1 MELEAL
7 LERQD
12 ISEEIK
18 NTIKKYIEN
27 IKQSELQLK
36 ESEEKY
42 RNLVERANDGM
53 TIIQDR
59 LLKFVNPSLA
69 KIIGYSVDEILNT
82 PFMNYVHSSVRDE
95 LVNRYKQRMSGKT
108 VPPVYESIL
117 VKKDG
122 NLVEVEINAGLIT
135 FQDKP
140 ADFVIVRDISERKNV
155 IEELKE
161 SKEKYQ
167 MLIEKLQEGVLL
179 EDAEG
184 QISFVNPKTAELV
197 GYTENELLGKHW
209 SFIVPEEYIEMITLE
224 TEKRPKGVSSTYEA
238 CALAKKGHHIPVII
252 TATPVF
258 GKNDEFKGVLSV
270 FTDIT
275 NRKETE
281 QKLRESEERYRSFFE
296 NARDIVFTL
305 SSDGIL
311 TSVNPAVE
319 EITGWSQFEWIGKSF
334 LPLIHSD
341 DLPVILEGIKQ
352 IISGGRPP
360 TPELRLLTKSGDYIV
375 VEVKAAPQIEDGKVI
390 GMLGF
395 ARNITERRQAEETL
409 REVKIAEER
418 YFAMMSHFINNNM
431 QKIINNVELL
441 SLLYE
446 SRLVLDAKIISKVI
460 NIASSSSK
468 TINTV
473 NKIFG
478 LLQTPFTQPET
489 SVSLLNVIN
498 DAISEI
504 PAYSWLYLNIDEEN
518 LDVEIYGDKHLQD
531 AFNEIF
537 SFFLSSEGKKT
548 RIETGIEIKGYN
560 DQDFLY
566 VLISDSFSNPL
577 SPEMISKL
585 SEKITDKWEIIGH
598 NIGIALASMIMHY
611 FGGDLHIFPSE
622 SKGNEFQLRFPTKLI
637 SYKEA

>member
-1 MELEAL
+1 MELETL

-12 ISEEIK
+12 IPNEAK
-18 NTIKKYIEN
+18 NLIERYIQEVRQN
-27 IKQSELQLK
+27 ELQLK

-69 KIIGYSVDEILNT
+69 KIIGYSVDELLNT
-82 PFMNYVHSSVRDE
+82 PFMNYIHSSVRDE
-95 LVNRYKQRMSGKT
+95 LVDRYELRISGKT
-108 VPPVYESIL
+108 VPSVYESIL
-117 VKKDG
+117 VKKDCS
-122 NLVEVEINAGLIT
+122 LVEVEISAGIIT
-135 FQDKP
+135 FQDKS
-140 ADFVIVRDISERKNV
+140 ADLVIVRDITERKRV
-155 IEELKE
+155 VEELQE

-167 MLIEKLQEGVLL
+167 MLVEKLQEGVLL

-184 QISFVNPKTAELV
+184 MISFINPKTAELL

-209 SFIVPEEYIEMITLE
+209 SYIVPEEYIEIITLE

-238 CALAKKGHHIPVII
+238 CALAKEGHQIPVII
-252 TATPVF
+252 TATPIF

-281 QKLRESEERYRSFFE
+281 QKLRKSEERYRSFFE

-305 SSDGIL
+305 SNEGML

-319 EITGWSQFEWIGKSF
+319 EITGWSQFEWVGKSF
-334 LPLIHSD
+334 LPLVHSD
-341 DLPVILEGIKQ
+341 DLPIILEGFQ
-352 IISGGRPP
+352 QVISGKRPP
-360 TPELRLLTKSGDYIV
+360 TPELRLLTKSGDYVV

-395 ARNITERRQAEETL
+395 ARNITERRLAEKTL
-409 REVKIAEER
+409 RDVKIAEER

-431 QKIINNVELL
+431 QKIINNLELL

-446 SRLVLDAKIISKVI
+446 SKLVLDAQIVSNVV
-460 NIASSSSK
+460 NIASGSSK

-489 SVSLLNVIN
+489 SISLLSVIN
-498 DAISEI
+498 AAISEI
-504 PAYSWLYLNIDEEN
+504 PAFSSLYLDIDEEQ
-518 LDVEIYGDKHLQD
+518 LDVEIFGDMHLHD
-531 AFNEIF
+531 AFSEIF
-537 SFFLSSEGKKT
+537 SFLLSSDDEG
-548 RIETGIEIKGYN
+548 RIETGIEIKGSD
-560 DQDFLY
+560 DQDYFY
-566 VLISDSFSNPL
+566 VLIADTFSNPL
-577 SPEMISKL
+577 SPEMVTKL
-585 SEKITDKWEIIGH
+585 SENITDEWEIIGH
-598 NIGIALASMIMHY
+598 NIGIALTSVIMNY
-611 FGGDLHIFPSE
+611 FGGHLHIFPSKP
-622 SKGNEFQLRFPTKLI
+622 KGNEFQLRFPTKLI